1 MADPERIEWSTLV
14 LRAMSKRRTWASL
27 FFLVYAILLS
37 SSWNL
42 ILSIRS
48 WYASAAASAPLP
60 ASLGW
65 PALYA
70 SVLYGGVFG
79 LLSMGAALA
88 VAVPATVI
96 TWITILV
103 LLAFAG
109 KPRRT
114 LVTEGRRITAD
125 IAGFAV
131 KILLREG
138 NLVAALCALVSFVA
152 LILRRRG
159 TRQGQQQ
166 GDLYSN

>member
-1 MADPERIEWSTLV
+1 MADQEGTVRSSFLK
-14 LRAMSKRRTWASL
+14 RAMSKRRTWVAL
-27 FFLVYAILLS
+27 FLLVYALLLS

-48 WYASAAASAPLP
+48 WYAAAAPSSAR
-60 ASLGW
+60 LGW
-65 PALYA
+65 PAFYA

-88 VAVPATVI
+88 VAVPATVV

-125 IAGFAV
+125 IVGFAV
-131 KILLREG
+131 KVLLREG
-138 NLVAALCALVSFVA
+138 NLVAAVCAVVSFVA
-152 LILRRRG
+152 LIIGRRG
-159 TRQGQQQ
+159 ALRSQQAD
-166 GDLYSN
+166 DL